1 MNPATKVL
9 LVVVAAF
16 TVSVGAHARA
26 QAGAQANGQAAGE
39 ATIPVERTQAQ
50 ASSGASASSSAS
62 AESKQTNAGLAS
74 GTVFNAAL
82 NAPIDSKKCKPGDA
96 VTAHTTENVK
106 ADGNTVLPKG
116 SKLVG
121 HVTQATARAK
131 GDSESALAV
140 TFDRAI
146 LKSGEEVPLN
156 IAIQAM
162 AAAQTA
168 SSAPDADLDTM
179 GSAGASAAGSGMAG
193 GRGAPGGLT
202 STAGKAVGS
211 VTNTTAG
218 AGDAALHSA
227 VSSTTGVAGASRG
240 AVGGLSAAGQLTS
253 NSRGMF
259 NMKGLTLNAAA
270 ANGTQGSVITSASK
284 NVHLDNGTRM
294 LMVTEATASATPN
307 R

>member
-1 MNPATKVL
+1 MP
-9 LVVVAAF
+9 
-16 TVSVGAHARA
+16 
-26 QAGAQANGQAAGE
+26 
-39 ATIPVERTQAQ
+39 
-50 ASSGASASSSAS
+50 
-62 AESKQTNAGLAS
+62 ESKQTNAGLAS

>member
-1 MNPATKVL
+1 MNPATKIF
-9 LVVVAAF
+9 LVGAAF
-16 TVSVGAHARA
+16 VLSAGAQASGS
-26 QAGAQANGQAAGE
+26 QAGAQTNAQAAAQ
-39 ATIPVERTQAQ
+39 ATVPAEKTRAQ
-50 ASSGASASSSAS
+50 ASGGASASSSAS

-253 NSRGMF
+253 NSRGVF
-259 NMKGLTLNAAA
+259 NMNGLTLNTAT
-270 ANGTQGSVITSASK
+270 ANETQGSVITSAGK
-284 NVHLDNGTRM
+284 NVHLDSGTRM
-294 LMVTEATASATPN
+294 LMVTEASASATPN